1 MSSKLKIQREI
12 QSFIS
17 LGIEQDLAELL
28 VYTKYGI
35 TDAAQ
40 DKLETIKEINNEM
53 LDVLEG
59 FISFSDSIIKSSSI
73 ITDGTDKDQINLSA
87 AAYSVPYN
95 GTLMSSGK
103 IYYSKFYI
111 T

>member
-17 LGIEQDLAELL
+17 LGIDQDLAELL

-35 TDAAQ
+35 KDAVE

-53 LDVLEG
+53 LEVLEG
-59 FISFSDSIIKSSSI
+59 FIPFSDSIIKSPPI
-73 ITDGTDKDQINLSA
+73 ITDGTDKDQIKN
-87 AAYSVPYN
+87 
-95 GTLMSSGK
+95 
-103 IYYSKFYI
+103 I
-111 T
+111 

>member
-12 QSFIS
+12 QAFIS

-28 VYTKYGI
+28 VYTKYDI
-35 TDAAQ
+35 TDAVQ

-59 FISFSDSIIKSSSI
+59 FIPFSDSIKKSSVI
-73 ITDGTDKDQINLSA
+73 ITDGTDKDQIKN
-87 AAYSVPYN
+87 
-95 GTLMSSGK
+95 
-103 IYYSKFYI
+103 I
-111 T
+111 

>member
-17 LGIEQDLAELL
+17 LGIDQDLAELL

-35 TDAAQ
+35 TDAVE

-53 LDVLEG
+53 LEVLEG
-59 FISFSDSIIKSSSI
+59 FIPFSDSITQEKSNPN
-73 ITDGTDKDQINLSA
+73 ITDGTDKDQIKN
-87 AAYSVPYN
+87 
-95 GTLMSSGK
+95 
-103 IYYSKFYI
+103 I
-111 T
+111 

>member
-17 LGIEQDLAELL
+17 LGIDQDLAELL

-35 TDAAQ
+35 TDAVE

-53 LDVLEG
+53 LEVLEG
-59 FISFSDSIIKSSSI
+59 FIPFSDSTNQEKSSHN
-73 ITDGTDKDQINLSA
+73 ITDGIDKDQIKN
-87 AAYSVPYN
+87 
-95 GTLMSSGK
+95 
-103 IYYSKFYI
+103 I
-111 T
+111 